1 MVSSPNTV
9 VIVESRNRMSNLQA
23 RNSKSLTLYASGAIA
38 RLARLFRGYS
48 TSFVAV
54 QNVAKPKISIKI
66 TKIGSKNGMSL
77 VDATILDAPL
87 PSNV

>member
-1 MVSSPNTV
+1 MV
-9 VIVESRNRMSNLQA
+9 
-23 RNSKSLTLYASGAIA
+23 
-38 RLARLFRGYS
+38 FRGYS

-66 TKIGSKNGMSL
+66 TKIGSRNGISL

>member
-1 MVSSPNTV
+1 M
-9 VIVESRNRMSNLQA
+9 
-23 RNSKSLTLYASGAIA
+23 TLYASDGNA
-38 RLARLFRGYS
+38 RLARLFGSYS

-87 PSNV
+87 PRNV